1 MTDVSAVVDVP
12 PESADLSGEMVVLVD
27 EAGAAIGVAPKAS
40 VHGADTPRHLAFSC
54 YVIDASGRLLVSRR
68 ATTKPTFP
76 GVLTNS
82 LCGHP
87 GPGESL
93 PDAVCRRAGS
103 ELGLDLAGSPIRL
116 VLPRFSYRAEM
127 NGVVENEACPVFVV
141 TVPDGIPLAP
151 DADEVASVAWMPW
164 ADYRDRVL
172 DGSLRVSSW
181 STEQVRQLRAIGPD
195 PADWPEASSGDLPP
209 AARAGRQTRADEPR
223 VPGYPEA

>member
-1 MTDVSAVVDVP
+1 MTDVSPMFVEPSPVP
-12 PESADLSGEMVVLVD
+12 ADLSGELVVLVD
-27 EAGAAIGVAPKAS
+27 DGGAAIGVAPKAS

-103 ELGLDLAGSPIRL
+103 ELRLDLAGLPIRL
-116 VLPRFSYRAEM
+116 VLPQFSYRAEM

-151 DADEVASVAWMPW
+151 DADEVASVEWMPW

-172 DGSLRVSSW
+172 LAQAED
-181 STEQVRQLRAIGPD
+181 ID
-195 PADWPEASSGDLPP
+195 
-209 AARAGRQTRADEPR
+209 
-223 VPGYPEA
+223 Y

>member
-1 MTDVSAVVDVP
+1 MSPRTDPSTHQVAEV
-12 PESADLSGEMVVLVD
+12 VVLLD
-27 EAGAAIGVAPKAS
+27 DAGAAIGTALKAT
-40 VHGADTPRHLAFSC
+40 VHTADTPLHLAFSC

-68 ATTKPTFP
+68 AWSKRTFP

-87 GPGESL
+87 APGESL
-93 PDAVCRRAGS
+93 PDAVCRRARS
-103 ELGLDLAGSPIRL
+103 ELGLALSRGSVRL
-116 VLPRFSYRAEM
+116 VLPRFAYRAEQD
-127 NGVVENEACPVFVV
+127 GVVENELCPVFVA
-141 TVPDGIPLAP
+141 TVADGIPLAP
-151 DADEVASVAWMPW
+151 DPDEVASVAWMPW

-209 AARAGRQTRADEPR
+209 AARAGRQTSADEPR

>member
-1 MTDVSAVVDVP
+1 MTDVSPMFVEPSPVP
-12 PESADLSGEMVVLVD
+12 ADLSGELVVLVD
-27 EAGAAIGVAPKAS
+27 DGGAAIGVAPKAS

-103 ELGLDLAGSPIRL
+103 ELGLDLAGWPIRL
-116 VLPRFSYRAEM
+116 VLPQFSYRAEM

-151 DADEVASVAWMPW
+151 DADEVASVEWMPW

-172 DGSLRVSSW
+172 DGSLQVSSW
-181 STEQVRQLRAIGPD
+181 SLSRTRLA
-195 PADWPEASSGDLPP
+195 DLPGS
-209 AARAGRQTRADEPR
+209 AQGSWR
-223 VPGYPEA
+223 

>member
-1 MTDVSAVVDVP
+1 MTDVSPMFVEPSPVP
-12 PESADLSGEMVVLVD
+12 ADLSGELVVLVD
-27 EAGAAIGVAPKAS
+27 DGGAAIGVAPKAS
-40 VHGADTPRHLAFSC
+40 VHSADTPRHLAFSC

-68 ATTKPTFP
+68 ATTKHTFP

-103 ELGLDLAGSPIRL
+103 ELGLDLGGSPIRL

-151 DADEVASVAWMPW
+151 DADEVASAEWMPW

-172 DGSLRVSSW
+172 DGSLQVSSW
-181 STEQVRQLRAIGPD
+181 STDQVRQLVALGAD
-195 PADWPEASSGDLPP
+195 PGDWPEAAPSDLPP
-209 AARAGRQTRADEPR
+209 AARVQSSA
-223 VPGYPEA
+223 

>member
-1 MTDVSAVVDVP
+1 MTDVSPMFVEPSPVP
-12 PESADLSGEMVVLVD
+12 ADLSGELVVLVD
-27 EAGAAIGVAPKAS
+27 DGGAAIGVAPKAS

-103 ELGLDLAGSPIRL
+103 ELGLDLAGWPIRL
-116 VLPRFSYRAEM
+116 VLPQFSYAAEM

-141 TVPDGIPLAP
+141 TVPDGIPPVSYTHLRAHETKANLVALQTYRP
-151 DADEVASVAWMPW
+151 DAVEIFSINNAENTWMVAVNEELGFEPVELVGQF
-164 ADYRDRVL
+164 Y
-172 DGSLRVSSW
+172 
-181 STEQVRQLRAIGPD
+181 RQLP
-195 PADWPEASSGDLPP
+195 
-209 AARAGRQTRADEPR
+209 
-223 VPGYPEA
+223 

>member
-1 MTDVSAVVDVP
+1 MTDVSPMFVEPSPVP
-12 PESADLSGEMVVLVD
+12 ADLSGELVVLVD
-27 EAGAAIGVAPKAS
+27 DGGAAIGVAPKAS

-54 YVIDASGRLLVSRR
+54 YVIDAGGRLLVSRR

-103 ELGLDLAGSPIRL
+103 ELGLDLAGLPIQL
-116 VLPRFSYRAEM
+116 VLPQFSYRAEM
-127 NGVVENEACPVFVV
+127 DGVVENEACPVFVV

-151 DADEVASVAWMPW
+151 DADEVASVEWMPW

-172 DGSLRVSSW
+172 DGSLQVSSW
-181 STEQVRQLRAIGPD
+181 STDQVRQLVALGAD
-195 PADWPEASSGDLPP
+195 PATWPEAPASDLPP
-209 AARAGRQTRADEPR
+209 AAQPHPAG
-223 VPGYPEA
+223 